1 MRLLTKRVVCLQ
13 KSFFLLFAFCQVLD
27 IREKGQGWT
36 IQPHDLVCYWFSTT
50 GFPSDAWMHD
60 FMGTWEVSQEQTLMY
75 SWMKAGQW
83 ALDEW
88 PSDRVIRWQ
97 CHAEGIGATPTTGTH
112 AMLAVYGALAKASD
126 IDVKLLQYKLQIVW
140 FLQQLLRTLQIACF
154 FLSNFAGHALE
165 IIGGI
170 RSPLSSLEWHWWV
183 NNSNVMSWLSRCC
196 EENLCP
202 LES

>member
-13 KSFFLLFAFCQVLD
+13 IFFFSFLHFA
-27 IREKGQGWT
+27 RYWTSEKKARAEPFNHMT
-36 IQPHDLVCYWFSTT
+36 VVCYWFSTT

-60 FMGTWEVSQEQTLMY
+60 FMGTWEVSQDQTLMY

-88 PSDRVIRWQ
+88 PSDRVIKWQ